1 MSIEGREN
9 MTKRIVLAIS
19 DTTYAAYLREDFL
32 AAGFEVADSDV
43 MHIKYLDEI
52 LDNEQPDILCINDK
66 RFNID
71 AGNEDKRELI
81 ILQKLRDIRFNR
93 NIRIVVFTE
102 RENNDEFLAKLIYL
116 GIYDIFNSRKID
128 IDNKVIPQLLQESDI
143 KNVAEIV
150 GENQAP
156 KDTKMPDVSEEGQE
170 PNSIPEEDA
179 VEKMDSSTKGTTKK
193 VATKQEE
200 KVKEP
205 VIKKQY
211 KLAFEPVYEKQVG
224 IAIPRK
230 TIVVASMNKRSGATF
245 VSHLLAAY
253 ISELAIDVNYME
265 NLYDEG
271 YTYPLLKGYKHA
283 PENYRSEFMLHRY
296 KDMLQKE
303 TDILSIPKWKQGKIN
318 LIVKNPIVDQE
329 LVTETENDYDHFI
342 KVMLANQDAPVTI
355 IDAGNDWDK
364 DFYHDI
370 CQMADYIFFVG
381 EPDLPQMLKIAHP
394 LNQKERKLIGYLSL
408 DKTFVIG
415 NRFSQSLIK
424 HEVVEECLG
433 EKLLTTIPA
442 YPVEDVFE
450 AQLNSSTLLSSRN
463 YHKELTGILRKVSE
477 LFLPKELLDQRKNSI
492 LSGFR
497 FRKTTN

>member
-1 MSIEGREN
+1 
-9 MTKRIVLAIS
+9 MTKKIVLAIS

-32 AAGFEVADSDV
+32 AAGFEVSDSDV

-156 KDTKMPDVSEEGQE
+156 KGPTIQNIPTEDEKEPD
-170 PNSIPEEDA
+170 SIPEED
-179 VEKMDSSTKGTTKK
+179 EIGNIDSSTKVTKKK
-193 VATKQEE
+193 VAAKREE

-283 PENYRSEFMLHRY
+283 PENYRSEFMLHRL

-318 LIVKNPIVDQE
+318 LIVKNPIVDKE
-329 LVTETENDYDHFI
+329 CVTETENDFDHFI

-364 DFYHDI
+364 AFYQDV
-370 CQMADYIFFVG
+370 CQMADYIFFVA
-381 EPDLPQMLKIAHP
+381 EPDLHQMLKIVHP
-394 LNQKERKLIGYLSL
+394 LQQKERKLIGYLSL

-415 NRFSQSLIK
+415 NRFSQSLVK
-424 HEVVEECLG
+424 HEVIEECLG
-433 EKLLTTIPA
+433 EKLLATIPA
-442 YPVEDVFE
+442 YPAEDVFE
-450 AQLNSSTLLSSRN
+450 AHLSSSTLLSSRN
-463 YHKELTGILRKVSE
+463 YHKELENILKKITE
-477 LFLPKELLDQRKNSI
+477 LLLPKELLNQKKNSI